1 MAFIQGHWKC
11 WLQRLQCYSLW
22 KNPVV
27 IREIPRYQ
35 KWLTLCL
42 SLGKMEWGLGEF
54 LSIPV
59 KTVKHAPL
67 ESIFKLLK
75 AIRNNCFRLDQLDCL
90 LPWDGMLSRQ
100 QENNG
105 HLLVRMVFGTG
116 PKRFSLNLS
125 KYGLQEQFV
134 RYIANW
140 FYHHSKRVVESMLWV
155 PVGYKQST
163 LWFGTGTHIAQ
174 LFHQQIRWWHRI
186 CPQVNLQ
193 I

>member
-1 MAFIQGHWKC
+1 MPLWNPSSNSWKQSGITVSDLTSLIACCHEMAC
-11 WLQRLQCYSLW
+11 WAGSR
-22 KNPVV
+22 K
-27 IREIPRYQ
+27 
-35 KWLTLCL
+35 TMDTCL
-42 SLGKMEWGLGEF
+42 SGW
-54 LSIPV
+54 
-59 KTVKHAPL
+59 
-67 ESIFKLLK
+67 
-75 AIRNNCFRLDQLDCL
+75 CL
-90 LPWDGMLSRQ
+90 ALA
-100 QENNG
+100 
-105 HLLVRMVFGTG
+105 